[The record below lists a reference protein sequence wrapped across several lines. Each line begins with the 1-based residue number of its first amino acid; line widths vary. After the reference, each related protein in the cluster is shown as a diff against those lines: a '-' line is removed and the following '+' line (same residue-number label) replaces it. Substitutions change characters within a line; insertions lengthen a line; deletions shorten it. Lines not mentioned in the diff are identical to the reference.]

1 MAVNHDSTGAIL
13 RTLADGHF
21 HSGEQLAQLLGV
33 SRSAVWK
40 HVQQLAEFQLEV
52 FRVPG
57 KGYRLAAPLEL
68 LDAEKIRAALSAQHR
83 LRLQT
88 LEILHS
94 VDSTNDWLGVRTEL
108 APAACLAEAQTA
120 GRGRRGRHWVSPFG
134 ANLYLSFAWQFDELP
149 PGFTALGM
157 VAAIAAVRALQQLGI
172 TGAAVKWPNDLIA
185 GDCKLGGILV
195 DVQGESPNRL
205 RAVIGIGL
213 NVQMPEAA
221 SENIDQAWTDLA
233 TLMGGVAPSRNALA
247 AALLDELF
255 TALDV
260 FSAQGFAAFGDDWR
274 ALDRIAGRE
283 VVLQQHE
290 RRITGTALGVDQDGA
305 LLLRS
310 GDGTR
315 RFVSG
320 DISLRLHDAFNN

>member
-1 MAVNHDSTGAIL
+1 MSIGDDSTGTIL
-13 RTLADGHF
+13 RALADGHF

-40 HVQQLAEFQLEV
+40 HVQELAAYELEV

-68 LDAEKIRAALSAQHR
+68 LDAERIRAAMSVANR
-83 LRLQT
+83 ARLQV
-88 LEILHS
+88 LEVLRA
-94 VDSTNDWLGVRTEL
+94 VNSTNDWLGARGEL
-108 APAACLAEAQTA
+108 VPAACLAESQSA
-120 GRGRRGRHWVSPFG
+120 GRGRRGRNWVSPFG

-157 VAAIAAVRALQQLGI
+157 VAAIAAVRALQHLGLRE
-172 TGAAVKWPNDLIA
+172 AAVKWPNDLIA
-185 GDCKLGGILV
+185 GGRKLGGILV

-213 NVQMPEAA
+213 NVRMPDAA
-221 SENIDQAWTDLA
+221 SAHINQAWTDLA
-233 TLMGGVAPSRNALA
+233 SLMDDATPGRNVLA

-255 TALDV
+255 ATLDV
-260 FSAQGFAAFGDDWR
+260 FSEQGFAAFGEDWS
-274 ALDRIAGRE
+274 ALDQVAGRE

-310 GDGTR
+310 NGQTR

-320 DISLRLHDAFNN
+320 DISLRIQP

>member
-1 MAVNHDSTGAIL
+1 MPESADSNEVIL
-13 RTLADGHF
+13 SVLADGQF

-40 HVQQLAEFQLEV
+40 HVQQLADFELEV

-57 KGYRLAAPLEL
+57 KGYRLSVPLEL
-68 LDAEKIRAALSAQHR
+68 LDADVIRAGMSVLHR
-83 LRLQT
+83 PRLQSLDVLRT
-88 LEILHS
+88 VE
-94 VDSTNDWLGVRTEL
+94 STNDWLGVRPEL
-108 APAACLAEAQTA
+108 APAACLAESQSA

-134 ANLYLSFAWQFDELP
+134 ANLYLSFAWQFEELP

-157 VAAIAAVRALQQLGI
+157 VAAIAAVRALRKLGLES
-172 TGAAVKWPNDLIA
+172 AAVKWPNDLIA
-185 GDCKLGGILV
+185 GAHKLGGILV

-213 NVQMPEAA
+213 NVRMPETAA
-221 SENIDQAWTDLA
+221 TQIDQAWTDIA
-233 TLMGGVAPSRNALA
+233 TLMHGAAPSRNTLA

-255 TALDV
+255 VVLDV
-260 FSAQGFAAFGDDWR
+260 FGEAGFAAFSDEWR
-274 ALDRIAGRE
+274 ALDHVAGRE

-290 RRITGTALGVDQDGA
+290 HRITGTALGVDQDGA

-310 GDGTR
+310 GGEIR

-320 DISLRLHDAFNN
+320 DISLRVQP

>member
-1 MAVNHDSTGAIL
+1 MPGQSASTDTIL

-40 HVQQLAEFQLEV
+40 HVQQLAEFELEV

-68 LDAEKIRAALSAQHR
+68 LDAEKIRAAMSAQHR
-83 LRLQT
+83 KRLPT
-88 LEILHS
+88 LEVLRS
-94 VDSTNDWLGVRTEL
+94 VDSTNDWLGARPEL
-108 APAACLAEAQTA
+108 APAACLAEAQSA
-120 GRGRRGRHWVSPFG
+120 GRGRRGRHWISPFG

-157 VAAIAAVRALQQLGI
+157 VAAIAAVRALRKLGLQN
-172 TGAAVKWPNDLIA
+172 AAVKWPNDLIA
-185 GDCKLGGILV
+185 DGRKLGGILV

-213 NVQMPEAA
+213 NVRMPEAA
-221 SENIDQAWTDLA
+221 SAHINQAWTDLA
-233 TLMGGVAPSRNALA
+233 TLMRGAPPGRNALA

-260 FSAQGFAAFGDDWR
+260 FSAEGFAAFGDDWR
-274 ALDRIAGRE
+274 ALDQIAGRE

-310 GDGTR
+310 GGETQ

-320 DISLRLHDAFNN
+320 DLSVRMQP

>member
-1 MAVNHDSTGAIL
+1 MPANTDSTGAIL
-13 RTLADGHF
+13 HTLADGHF

-40 HVQQLAEFQLEV
+40 HVQQLAEFNLDV

-57 KGYRLAAPLEL
+57 KGYRLAAPIEL
-68 LDAEKIRAALSAQHR
+68 LDAERIHAELTDANRH
-83 LRLQT
+83 RLQT
-88 LEILHS
+88 LEILRS
-94 VDSTNDWLGVRTEL
+94 VDSTNDWLGARPDL
-108 APAACLAEAQTA
+108 APAACLAEWQTA

-157 VAAIAAVRALQQLGI
+157 VAAIAAVRALRKG
-172 TGAAVKWPNDLIA
+172 GVSAAAVKWPNDLVTDA
-185 GDCKLGGILV
+185 GKLGGILV

-205 RAVIGIGL
+205 RAVVGIGL
-213 NVQMPEAA
+213 NVRMPETA
-221 SENIDQAWTDLA
+221 SAQIDQPWTDVA
-233 TLMGGVAPSRNALA
+233 TLTGGTPPSRNTLA
-247 AALLDELF
+247 AALLNELF
-255 TALDV
+255 DVLDL
-260 FSAQGFAAFGDDWR
+260 FSVQGFAAFSDDWR
-274 ALDRIAGRE
+274 ALDKVAGRE
-283 VVLQQHE
+283 VVLQQHD

-310 GDGTR
+310 NGDTR

-320 DISLRLHDAFNN
+320 DISLRVQS

>member
-1 MAVNHDSTGAIL
+1 MPGNADSTGAIL
-13 RTLADGHF
+13 SVLADGQF
-21 HSGEQLAQLLGV
+21 HSGEQLAQLLDV

-40 HVQQLAEFQLEV
+40 HVQELAEFDVEV

-68 LDAEKIRAALSAQHR
+68 LDADVIRATMSAQPCK
-83 LRLQT
+83 RLQALT
-88 LEILHS
+88 VLRV
-94 VDSTNDWLGVRTEL
+94 VDSTNDWLGARPEL

-157 VAAIAAVRALQQLGI
+157 VAAIAAVRALRRLGLQS
-172 TGAAVKWPNDLIA
+172 AAVKWPNDLIA
-185 GDCKLGGILV
+185 DGRKLGGILV

-213 NVQMPEAA
+213 NVRMPETI
-221 SENIDQAWTDLA
+221 STQIDQAWTDIA
-233 TLMGGVAPSRNALA
+233 TLMHGVAPGRNALA

-283 VVLQQHE
+283 VVLQQHD

-305 LLLRS
+305 LLLCS
-310 GDGTR
+310 DGETK

-320 DISLRLHDAFNN
+320 DISLRLHDAFDN

>member
-1 MAVNHDSTGAIL
+1 MVPGHSASTDVIL

-40 HVQQLAEFQLEV
+40 HVQQLAEFELEV

-68 LDAEKIRAALSAQHR
+68 LAAEQIRAAMSARYSKR
-83 LRLQT
+83 LPT
-88 LEILHS
+88 LEVLCS
-94 VDSTNDWLGVRTEL
+94 VDSTNDWLGARPEL
-108 APAACLAEAQTA
+108 APAACLAEAQSA

-157 VAAIAAVRALQQLGI
+157 VAAIAAVRALRK
-172 TGAAVKWPNDLIA
+172 TGVQGTAVKWPNDLIA
-185 GDCKLGGILV
+185 DDRKLGGILV

-221 SENIDQAWTDLA
+221 SAHIDQAWTDLA
-233 TLMGGVAPSRNALA
+233 TLAQGAPPSRNTLA

-255 TALDV
+255 VALDV
-260 FSAQGFAAFGDDWR
+260 FSAEGFAAFGEDWR
-274 ALDRIAGRE
+274 RLDRIAGRD

-310 GDGTR
+310 GGETQ

-320 DISLRLHDAFNN
+320 DLSVRMQP

>member
-1 MAVNHDSTGAIL
+1 MPANVDSTDAIL
-13 RTLADGHF
+13 HALADGLF

-40 HVQQLAEFQLEV
+40 HVQQLAELNLDV

-57 KGYRLAAPLEL
+57 KGYRLATPIEL
-68 LDAEKIRAALSAQHR
+68 LDAERIRAELAAGNR
-83 LRLQT
+83 RRLQT
-88 LEILHS
+88 LEILRS
-94 VDSTNDWLGVRTEL
+94 VDSTNDWLSARPAL
-108 APAACLAEAQTA
+108 APAACLAELQTA

-157 VAAIAAVRALQQLGI
+157 VAAIAAVRALQS
-172 TGAAVKWPNDLIA
+172 TGVQSAAVKWPNDLVTDA
-185 GDCKLGGILV
+185 GKLGGILV

-213 NVQMPEAA
+213 NVRMPETA
-221 SENIDQAWTDLA
+221 SAHIDQAWTDIA
-233 TLMGGVAPSRNALA
+233 TLTDDAPPSRNTLA

-255 TALDV
+255 NALDV

-274 ALDRIAGRE
+274 ALDKVAGRE
-283 VVLQQHE
+283 VVLQQHD

-310 GDGTR
+310 GGDTR

-320 DISLRLHDAFNN
+320 DISLRVQS

>member
-1 MAVNHDSTGAIL
+1 MTLSHDSTGAIL
-13 RTLADGHF
+13 HTLADGHF

-40 HVQQLAEFQLEV
+40 HVQELAAFELEV

-68 LDAEKIRAALSAQHR
+68 LDAARIRAALAPKHR
-83 LRLQT
+83 TRLQT
-88 LEILHS
+88 LDVLRS
-94 VDSTNDWLGVRTEL
+94 VDSTNDWLGARTEL
-108 APAACLAEAQTA
+108 APAACLAETQTA

-157 VAAIAAVRALQQLGI
+157 VAAIAAVRALQQLGVNE
-172 TGAAVKWPNDLIA
+172 AAVKWPNDLIA
-185 GDCKLGGILV
+185 GGRKLGGILV

-213 NVQMPEAA
+213 NVQMPA
-221 SENIDQAWTDLA
+221 SASGQIDQAWTDIA
-233 TLMGGVAPSRNALA
+233 TLTGGAPSRNALA
-247 AALLDELF
+247 AALLDQLF
-255 TALDV
+255 TALDL
-260 FSAQGFAAFGDDWR
+260 FSAQGFAAFSDDWR
-274 ALDRIAGRE
+274 ALDRIAGRD

-310 GDGTR
+310 GDQTQ

-320 DISLRLHDAFNN
+320 DISLRVRE